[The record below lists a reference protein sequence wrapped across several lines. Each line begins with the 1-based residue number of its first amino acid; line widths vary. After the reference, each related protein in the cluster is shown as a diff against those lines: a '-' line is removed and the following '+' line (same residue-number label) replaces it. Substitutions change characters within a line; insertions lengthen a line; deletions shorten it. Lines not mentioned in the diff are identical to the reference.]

1 MKNKM
6 KNKLI
11 PKFSGVF
18 KLLFLFVVC
27 ECRPPVPFSQIVIP
41 KVRGGHVPRTE
52 SSQTL
57 RKVFTEGA
65 TLSSL
70 LQSAGLS
77 GAEVHHISRA
87 ARALVDLSKI
97 KSKAQLEFFY
107 RSHAPCCS
115 FQFLEK
121 ITLELEQGRLLVL
134 TPQQLKGPLQEF
146 SARGW
151 VGEIRELPQES
162 RLVRFSAV
170 LDSSSLWKSAADAGI
185 DPGAMNA
192 FVELFSWD
200 IDFSREL
207 REGAS
212 LSFIIEEK
220 LIEGKH
226 FSWSYLRAAEFFTGD
241 RLVQVVRF
249 DGDKTNP
256 AGYFRPDG
264 QSLKRMFLKSPI
276 EAARVTSGFSMV
288 RFHPILK
295 VNRPHMGVDYG
306 APEGTPIRAIGSGV
320 VETASYREGSGN
332 YLQIKHN
339 GTYETAYKHLSG
351 FAKSIVPGAK
361 VEQGDIIGYVGST
374 GWATGPHL
382 HFELYRNGTYVDPLN
397 EVFPSASPLPA
408 EALGAFKKSSQF
420 WLSQLPKK
428 QGGNALAKQ

>member
-1 MKNKM
+1 MKNR
-6 KNKLI
+6 LI
-11 PKFSGVF
+11 PKFSLAL
-18 KLLFLFVVC
+18 KLLSLFVVAQ
-27 ECRPPVPFSQIVIP
+27 CRPSLPPNPIVIP
-41 KVRGGHVPRTE
+41 KVRGEHVPASE
-52 SSQTL
+52 SLQTL
-57 RKVFTEGA
+57 RKVFSEGA

-70 LQSAGLS
+70 LQSAGLPA
-77 GAEVHHISRA
+77 AEVHNISRA
-87 ARALVDLSKI
+87 AHALVDLSKI
-97 KSKAQLEFFY
+97 KSNAQLEFSY
-107 RSHAPCCS
+107 RSHAPCCH
-115 FQFLEK
+115 FQFLDR
-121 ITLELEQGRLLVL
+121 ITLELEHGRLLVL
-134 TPQQLKGPLQEF
+134 TPEWLKGPLKEI
-146 SARGW
+146 SAKGW
-151 VGEIRELPQES
+151 VGEVHELPQES

-170 LDSSSLWKSAADAGI
+170 LGSASLWKSAADAGI

-207 REGAS
+207 REGAT

-220 LIEGKH
+220 LIDGKH

-249 DGDKTNP
+249 DGDESHP
-256 AGYFRPDG
+256 GGYYRPDG

-288 RFHPILK
+288 RFHPIFK
-295 VNRPHMGVDYG
+295 VNRPHMGVDYS
-306 APEGTPIRAIGSGV
+306 APEGTPIRAIGSGH
-320 VETASYREGSGN
+320 VETASYREGAGN

-339 GTYETAYKHLSG
+339 GTYETAYKHLSA
-351 FAKSIVPGAK
+351 FAKNIIPGSK

-408 EALGAFKKSSQF
+408 DALGKFKKSSQF
-420 WLSQLPKK
+420 WLSQLQK
-428 QGGNALAKQ
+428 QDGMNALAKR

>member
-1 MKNKM
+1 M

-11 PKFSGVF
+11 PKFSLVL
-18 KLLFLFVVC
+18 KLLFLSVVS
-27 ECRPPVPFSQIVIP
+27 ECRPSLPTNQIVIP
-41 KVRGGHVPRTE
+41 KIRGEHAPPTE
-52 SSQTL
+52 AAQTL
-57 RKVFTEGA
+57 RKVFSEGA

-70 LQSAGLS
+70 LQSAGLP
-77 GAEVHHISRA
+77 AVEVHHISRA

-97 KSKAQLEFFY
+97 KSNAQLEFSY
-107 RSHAPCCS
+107 RSGSRCCNL
-115 FQFLEK
+115 QFLEK

-134 TPQQLKGPLQEF
+134 TPQFLKGPLREL
-146 SARGW
+146 SAKGW
-151 VGEIRELPQES
+151 VGEVYELPQES

-170 LDSSSLWKSAADAGI
+170 LGSASLWRSAADAGI

-207 REGAS
+207 REGAT

-249 DGDKTNP
+249 DGDTSHP
-256 AGYFRPDG
+256 GGYFRPDG

-276 EAARVTSGFSMV
+276 EAARVTSGFSMA

-295 VNRPHMGVDYG
+295 VSRPHRGVDYG

-320 VETASYREGSGN
+320 VEAASYREGAGN

-339 GTYETAYKHLSG
+339 GTYETAYKHLSA
-351 FAKSIVPGAK
+351 FAKNIIPGSK
-361 VEQGDIIGYVGST
+361 VEQGEIIGYVGST

-397 EVFPSASPLPA
+397 EVFPSAVPLPD
-408 EALGAFKKSSQF
+408 EALGAFKKSCQF

-428 QGGNALAKQ
+428 QGMNALAKQ

>member
-1 MKNKM
+1 M

-11 PKFSGVF
+11 PKFSLVL
-18 KLLFLFVVC
+18 KLLLLTVVSQ
-27 ECRPPVPFSQIVIP
+27 CRPSLPSNQIVIP
-41 KVRGGHVPRTE
+41 KVRGEHVPPTE
-52 SSQTL
+52 ASQTL
-57 RKVFTEGA
+57 RKVFSEGA

-70 LQSAGLS
+70 LQSAGLPA
-77 GAEVHHISRA
+77 AEVHHIGRA

-97 KSKAQLEFFY
+97 KSNAQLEFSY
-107 RSHAPCCS
+107 RSDSPCCNL
-115 FQFLEK
+115 QFLEK

-134 TPQQLKGPLQEF
+134 TPEFIKGPLRGF
-146 SARGW
+146 SAKGW
-151 VGEIRELPQES
+151 IGEIRELPQES

-170 LDSSSLWKSAADAGI
+170 LGNASLWKSAADAGI

-207 REGAS
+207 REGAT
-212 LSFIIEEK
+212 LSFIIQEK

-226 FSWSYLRAAEFFTGD
+226 LSWSYLRAAEFFTGD

-249 DGDKTNP
+249 DGDASHP
-256 AGYFRPDG
+256 GGYFRPDG

-276 EAARVTSGFSMV
+276 EAARVTSGFSMA
-288 RFHPILK
+288 RFHPIFK
-295 VNRPHMGVDYG
+295 TNRPHMGVDYG

-339 GTYETAYKHLSG
+339 GTYETAYKHLSA
-351 FAKSIVPGAK
+351 FAKNIIPGSK
-361 VEQGDIIGYVGST
+361 VEQGEIIGYVGST

-382 HFELYRNGTYVDPLN
+382 HFELYRNGAYVDPLN
-397 EVFPSASPLPA
+397 EVFPSAAPLPS

-428 QGGNALAKQ
+428 QGMNAWAKQ